1 MATTEALVTPKVIR
15 WARQRA
21 RLTTA
26 ELAKKIPVNPPNRL
40 EAWEHEGGEDR
51 PTFRQAQRL
60 ADVLHVPFGYLFL
73 SEPPVEELPIPDLR
87 TKQGLAFTR
96 PSPSFL
102 EVVYDTMRK
111 QEWYHDYLK
120 EEDADPVAFVG
131 SFTEASPVNE
141 VAADIRRVLKI
152 DAVRSQ
158 ARDNDDFF
166 RLLVARAEESGVL
179 VLRTSIVGHNTHWPL
194 DPDEFQGFAN
204 ADDLAPL
211 VFVNQ
216 NDYLSAQI
224 FTLLHELAHIWIGV
238 SGVSNPDYL
247 DRPITDDAR
256 HQRRADAIAA
266 EALVPGADLNLRW
279 ANYPDLDE
287 ALSELRRHYRV
298 SVFVILRRAFD
309 LGKLSLTAYRSKYD
323 DLRSQIKPKP
333 KGGGGGYSSLFS
345 RNSYTVAT
353 AVLHSAAQGKI
364 APTQGAE
371 LLNVRPKTLYNME
384 RRMERRL
391 ASSEALNA

>member
-1 MATTEALVTPKVIR
+1 
-15 WARQRA
+15 
-21 RLTTA
+21 
-26 ELAKKIPVNPPNRL
+26 
-40 EAWEHEGGEDR
+40 
-51 PTFRQAQRL
+51 
-60 ADVLHVPFGYLFL
+60 
-73 SEPPVEELPIPDLR
+73 
-87 TKQGLAFTR
+87 
-96 PSPSFL
+96 
-102 EVVYDTMRK
+102 MRK

-141 VAADIRRVLKI
+141 VAADMRRVFKI

-158 ARDNDDFF
+158 VRDNDDFF

-204 ADDLAPL
+204 ADDLALL

-216 NDYLSAQI
+216 NDYRSAQI

-247 DRPITDDAR
+247 DRPITDDAL

-279 ANYPDLDE
+279 ANYPDLDG

-309 LGKLSLTAYRSKYD
+309 LGKLSLTAYGSKYD

-371 LLNVRPKTLYNME
+371 RLNVRPKTLYSAGMRNIAIVHMARTLSLELAPSGITVNVIHPGGTRTERTSDEEAARIAGGNMTC
-384 RRMERRL
+384 RAVDARDVADVAIFL
-391 ASSEALNA
+391 ASARAWSISGEVIGGGGGEPSRSLFLELRL